1 MGRVRR
7 NAIAMGLAAAL
18 AGLALP
24 ALPATAQDPIAD
36 LIERLTS
43 SQQRELKAWREA
55 RAKYEAEAAAY
66 WSTVSDKRTERR
78 KRIRAGTTATADDYV
93 TTFPPDYQGPKL
105 TPELAALLAKEEE
118 RQPKPA
124 DPVPTVAD
132 FREHAKAVY
141 GFEPNRVPEPEFK
154 RRYAREA
161 LALGLGKEQIV
172 RVYALETGGIGTADM
187 QSGINPL
194 TGQGKA
200 ISTALGYAQLL
211 NANSVNELVK
221 HGPAFIARLA
231 RMASAPAIPKA
242 RAIELRRKQ
251 QIVQRML
258 SKARTVPN
266 EWAAHVRF
274 GGTPAGLG
282 IHALNLDGDIGPG
295 LQAAKLNDIRKLAAG
310 DGRPSLTGPEI
321 ELMNLAGPA
330 TGLEMMTPVGRTMPT
345 PNFFSRGG
353 YERNPVVKGRTAADL
368 LVELEKRMD
377 VHMKKPGAVEFA
389 RIFDE
394 VAREPR

>member
-1 MGRVRR
+1 MGRMRR
-7 NAIAMGLAAAL
+7 NAIALGLAVAL
-18 AGLALP
+18 ATAAPLVRP
-24 ALPATAQDPIAD
+24 SVAQDPIAD

-55 RAKYEAEAAAY
+55 RARYEAEASAY
-66 WSTVSDKRTERR
+66 WSSVSDKRTERR
-78 KRIRAGTTATADDYV
+78 KRIRAGGAATAEDYV
-93 TTFPPDYQGPKL
+93 ATYPPEYQGPKL

-141 GFEPNRVPEPEFK
+141 GFEPTRIPEPEFK

-161 LALGLGKEQIV
+161 LALGLGKDQIV

-221 HGPAFIARLA
+221 HGPEFIARLA
-231 RMASAPAIPKA
+231 RMASAPATPKA
-242 RAIELRRKQ
+242 RAVELRRKQ

-258 SKARTVPN
+258 SKARAVPN

-282 IHALNLDGDIGPG
+282 IHALNLDGDVGPW
-295 LQAAKLNDIRKLAAG
+295 LQAAKLNDIRKLAAAE
-310 DGRPSLTGPEI
+310 GRPALTGPEI

-353 YERNPVVKGRTAADL
+353 YERNPVVKGRTAAAL
-368 LVELEKRMD
+368 LAELEKRMD
-377 VHMKKPGAVEFA
+377 VHMKKAGAIEFA